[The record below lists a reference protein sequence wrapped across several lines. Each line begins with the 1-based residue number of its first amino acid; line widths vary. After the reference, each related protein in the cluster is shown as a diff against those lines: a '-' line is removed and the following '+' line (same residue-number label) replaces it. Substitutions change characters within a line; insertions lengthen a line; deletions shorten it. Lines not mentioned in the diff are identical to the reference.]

1 MDVNGKDYPIYYGTI
16 KNVPNHQ
23 PANYCCSRSHCWCYQ
38 ISVSLQIIRSMKS
51 MCLSLEF
58 HWSIILSWNNLK
70 YSIECKTIFS
80 IIVKSVFEIPSLVF
94 PAALPCALP
103 KASSLLVCANFST
116 PSCCLFQ
123 EWYSYT
129 KSYTSKNWC
138 IEPKS
143 EFNGSWFSGS
153 KAILGLY

>member
-1 MDVNGKDYPIYYGTI
+1 VSCITWCWGEILWNPWWNG
-16 KNVPNHQ
+16 
-23 PANYCCSRSHCWCYQ
+23 CFCWALVV
-38 ISVSLQIIRSMKS
+38 SV
-51 MCLSLEF
+51 
-58 HWSIILSWNNLK
+58 WSPWAGLIWNNLK
-70 YSIECKTIFS
+70 YSIEYKTIFS